1 MKRRSSNSLRG
12 KIYLDDAIEGFIN
25 QKWAEGLTHRSID
38 SYERLL
44 KKWAT
49 HEGDKDVTQITTQ
62 EIREYLAW
70 LRKDYTPVRFNG
82 QTHPLSPKTIRNI
95 WVTLAAF
102 FKWAN
107 QEFEI
112 PNPMRGIPAPRYQK
126 TPMEVFSKKEVESL
140 LKACTYTKEADTL
153 LRRSYTYQ
161 RPTAKRDRAIIMT
174 LLDTGLRAN
183 EICSLKIGN
192 CHLKT
197 GKVEVV
203 HGVRGGAKGGKGRM
217 VFVGKTTR
225 STVWRYLVER
235 EDRANQDASL
245 FLGKD
250 NRPMTQDGL
259 RHLIKRIAER
269 AEVEN
274 AHPHKFRHTF
284 ALTYLRSGGDVFTLQ
299 ALLGHTSLDMVRH
312 YARIA
317 EIDIEQAHRR
327 ASPVDNWRL

>member
-12 KIYLDDAIEGFIN
+12 KVSLDDAIVGFIN
-25 QKWAEGLTHRSID
+25 QKWAEGLTPRSID

-44 KKWAT
+44 KKWAA
-49 HEGDKDVTQITTQ
+49 HEGDEDVTQITTQ

-70 LRKDYTPVRFNG
+70 LRKDYTPVRFNQ

-102 FKWAN
+102 FKWIS

-112 PNPMRGIPAPRYQK
+112 TNPMQGIPAPKFQK
-126 TPMEVFSKKEVESL
+126 TPMEVFTKEEVEKL
-140 LKACTYTKEADTL
+140 VKACSQTREADTL
-153 LRRSYTYQ
+153 LRQSYSYK

-183 EICSLKIGN
+183 EFCSLKIGS
-192 CHLKT
+192 CDLKT
-197 GKVEVV
+197 GKLEII
-203 HGVRGGAKGGKGRM
+203 HGVLGGAKGGKGRV
-217 VFVGKTTR
+217 VFLGKVTR
-225 STVWRYLVER
+225 SAVWHYLVER
-235 EDRANQDASL
+235 EDRGNQDAPL

-250 NRPMTQDGL
+250 NRSMTPDGL
-259 RHLIKRIAER
+259 RHLIKRMADR
-269 AEVEN
+269 AGVEN
-274 AHPHKFRHTF
+274 AYPHKFRHTF